1 MIRSKQ
7 MDELRKLDSSLR
19 KLGEASKPSLEKHV
33 MIAITSG
40 EIPKLK
46 PVSAIT
52 AAARSKII
60 AERYGSRELKFAD
73 VFLSCNGY
81 DAEMKQFTAHEK
93 SRSVALTKYSRSA
106 EKIMLRALDKEA
118 DAELISEELH
128 EAAERAGL
136 KSITPP
142 VWAEA
147 CAE

>member
-1 MIRSKQ
+1 
-7 MDELRKLDSSLR
+7 MDELRSLDSRLR
-19 KLGEASKPSLEKHV
+19 KLGEATKPSLEKHV

-46 PVSAIT
+46 PVAAIT
-52 AAARSKII
+52 AAARSRIVN
-60 AERYGSRELKFAD
+60 ERYGNRELKLAE

-81 DAEMKQFTAHEK
+81 DAEMKQFTTHEK
-93 SRSVALTKYSRSA
+93 ARGVALSKYSRDA

-142 VWAEA
+142 VWAE
-147 CAE
+147 CATD